1 MARATEVQLTQQQQ
15 QRILEQTEREA
26 AKLGKEN
33 AILIERLLASRAR
46 RGA

>member
-1 MARATEVQLTQQQQ
+1 MARATEVRLTQQQ

-33 AILIERLLASRAR
+33 AILIERLLASRSR